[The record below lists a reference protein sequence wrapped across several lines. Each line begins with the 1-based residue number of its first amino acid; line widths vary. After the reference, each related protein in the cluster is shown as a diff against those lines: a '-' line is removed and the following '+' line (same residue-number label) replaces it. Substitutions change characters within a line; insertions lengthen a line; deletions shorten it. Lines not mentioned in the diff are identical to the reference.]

1 MPEFSRY
8 HPKDQRMMQR
18 WGYDLEEKPGLNYGK
33 GVRALPLPFVPEG
46 KEANYYQEA
55 KRGLGYTSPLLQLS
69 HGTTCFRIVSR
80 DYSSSTSSWESD
92 VSIGGLFEGLS
103 INMVSASPLED
114 LEDMECEIAY
124 LRMTTTLGFVTS
136 THYGTSVSSSA

>member
-1 MPEFSRY
+1 
-8 HPKDQRMMQR
+8 MMQR
-18 WGYDLEEKPGLNYGK
+18 WGYDLEENPGLNYGK
-33 GVRALPLPFVPEG
+33 GVKALPLPFVAEG

-55 KRGLGYTSPLLQLS
+55 KRGLGYTSPPLRLS
-69 HGTTCFRIVSR
+69 HGPTCFKIVSQ

-103 INMVSASPLED
+103 INMVSASHSKIWKTWNVT
-114 LEDMECEIAY
+114 IAC

-136 THYGTSVSSSA
+136 THYGTSASSSANLP